1 MDRSRIIAIA
11 NRKGGVGK
19 TMTAL
24 HLAGVLAE
32 RGFRVLLG
40 DLDAQASLTRILTPT
55 LDSPGIG
62 TCLSDASFTARDC
75 VISTDAGLDLLPG
88 DMSIMRADRAL
99 QDTPGQFNRLARV
112 LRPLTG
118 YDLLLLD
125 TPPAL
130 NFALQSSL
138 IAAGWALMPT
148 MATQHDLDAL
158 VDTLGLLEQLEQDE
172 VPHAAPLAIV
182 PNGIKRDT
190 VDEAGVN
197 LLRRTYGDLVSDPI
211 PYAVAIKK
219 AINAH
224 RPLSQWDKHAPVL
237 ACYRRLADMIAGR
250 LSLRAEARE
259 AAHARG

>member
-1 MDRSRIIAIA
+1 MDRMRIIAVA

-24 HLAGVLAE
+24 HLAGVLAA
-32 RGFRVLLG
+32 RGVRVLLG
-40 DLDAQASLTRILTPT
+40 DLDAQASLTRILVRE
-55 LDSPGIG
+55 LDTPGIG
-62 TCLSDASFTARDC
+62 TCLVDASFPAHDC
-75 VISTDAGLDLLPG
+75 IIQTPAGLDLLPG

-112 LRPLTG
+112 LRALTG

-130 NFALQSSL
+130 NFALQSGL
-138 IAAGWALMPT
+138 IAAGWALLPT

-158 VDTLGLLEQLEQDE
+158 VDTLGIMEQLELDE
-172 VPHAAPLAIV
+172 IPHASPLAII

-190 VDEAGVN
+190 VDDAGIAV
-197 LLRRTYGDLVSDPI
+197 LRRTYGALVSEPI

-224 RPLSQWDKHAPVL
+224 VPLSRWDPKAPVL
-237 ACYRRLADMIAGR
+237 ACYQRLADLVVDR
-250 LSLRAEARE
+250 VLESPVHAEV
-259 AAHARG
+259 AHARA

>member
-1 MDRSRIIAIA
+1 MDRARIIAIA

-32 RGFRVLLG
+32 RSVRVLLG
-40 DLDAQASLTRILTPT
+40 DLDAQASLTRILTPS

-62 TCLSDASFTARDC
+62 TCLVDTTFTAHDC
-75 VISTDAGLDLLPG
+75 VITTEAGLDLLPG

-118 YDLLLLD
+118 YDVLLLD

-138 IAAGWALMPT
+138 IAAGWALLPT

-158 VDTLGLLEQLEQDE
+158 VDTLGLLEILEADE

-190 VDEAGVN
+190 VDEAGIAV
-197 LLRRTYGDLVSDPI
+197 LRHTYGELVSDPI

-224 RPLSQWDKHAPVL
+224 LPLSQWDARAPVL
-237 ACYRRLADMIAGR
+237 ASYRRLADMIMER
-250 LSLRAEARE
+250 LALQVEPRERVRARA
-259 AAHARG
+259 

>member
-1 MDRSRIIAIA
+1 MDRARIVAVA

-32 RGFRVLLG
+32 RGVRVLLG
-40 DLDAQASLTRILTPT
+40 DLDAQASLTRILTPS
-55 LDSPGIG
+55 LDTPGIG
-62 TCLSDASFTARDC
+62 ACLVDPSFTVRDC
-75 VISTDAGLDLLPG
+75 VIATAAGLDLLPG

-138 IAAGWALMPT
+138 IAAGWALLPT

-190 VDEAGVN
+190 VDDAGIQV
-197 LLRRTYGDLVSDPI
+197 LRRAYGELVSDPI

-224 RPLSQWDKHAPVL
+224 LPLSRWDARAPVL
-237 ACYRRLADMIAGR
+237 ASYRRLADR
-250 LSLRAEARE
+250 LEDRLALWAEPRE
-259 AAHARG
+259 LAHARA

>member
-1 MDRSRIIAIA
+1 MERARIIAIA

-24 HLAGVLAE
+24 HLAGVLAD
-32 RGFRVLLG
+32 RGVRVLLG
-40 DLDAQASLTRILTPT
+40 DLDAQASLTRILTPS
-55 LDSPGIG
+55 LASPGIG
-62 TCLSDASFTARDC
+62 TCLLDPSFPASKC
-75 VISTDAGLDLLPG
+75 VISTAAGLDLLPG

-138 IAAGWALMPT
+138 IAAGWALLPT

-190 VDEAGVN
+190 VDEAGISV
-197 LLRRTYGDLVSDPI
+197 LRHTYGDLVSDPI

-224 RPLSQWDKHAPVL
+224 LPLSQWDARAPVL
-237 ACYRRLADMIAGR
+237 TAYRRLADRITER
-250 LSLRAEARE
+250 LALGSEPRERVRARA
-259 AAHARG
+259 